1 MKANR
6 IIDHRQ
12 RIRRVAAY
20 IDEHIDDKLNL
31 QSLAAVAC
39 LSPFH
44 FQRVYQ
50 QLVGET
56 PADTVRRLRLA
67 RAATQIARGEISVT
81 EAALVAGYGSSQA
94 FCRAFRRRFGIAP
107 SHLKRT
113 GQPWLAKRQPS
124 QPDFSLIEL
133 PAQIGYGLRHAG
145 TDWECGWSSCQV
157 IGRAFADGAWTLA
170 AGQLFTQYRTDPLA
184 DINAAVDADIC
195 ITGDERSLAPL
206 GLERI
211 VLAGGAFAA
220 LRLDGSL
227 QQSIGRAQILLQKN
241 LPAAGMVRRAAPLLR
256 RVLKDMA
263 LTPPS
268 EWMSELYVPVEHRV
282 DIDRSVDSPSEAAT
296 SSSDFFR
303 LPVLQQRQ

>member
-12 RIRRVAAY
+12 RIRRVAAH
-20 IDEHIDDKLNL
+20 IDEHIDDKLSL

-67 RAATQIARGEISVT
+67 RAATQIAHGEVSVT
-81 EAALVAGYGSSQA
+81 EAAISAGYGSSQA

-107 SHLKRT
+107 SRLKKS
-113 GQPWLAKRQPS
+113 GHAWLAERQPAR
-124 QPDFSLIEL
+124 PDCAVVEL
-133 PAQIGYGLRHAG
+133 PAQIGYGVRHTGA
-145 TDWECGWSSCQV
+145 DWEGGWSCCQL
-157 IGRAFADGAWTLA
+157 IGRAFADGLWNPA
-170 AGQLFTQYRTDPLA
+170 AGGLVMQYRTDPISDIDASVEA
-184 DINAAVDADIC
+184 DVCLVSDDDRYS
-195 ITGDERSLAPL
+195 TL

-211 VLAGGAFAA
+211 VLTGGTFVLLRLAGGM
-220 LRLDGSL
+220 RDSMD
-227 QQSIGRAQILLQKN
+227 RARMLLQN
-241 LPAAGMVRRAAPLLR
+241 YLPEIGMARRAAPVQR
-256 RVLKDMA
+256 RFLKDMA

-268 EWMSELYVPVEHRV
+268 EWMFELYVPVERRIGVGPGLADHTLDAIEPPV
-282 DIDRSVDSPSEAAT
+282 DFYRMT
-296 SSSDFFR
+296 
-303 LPVLQQRQ
+303 VL